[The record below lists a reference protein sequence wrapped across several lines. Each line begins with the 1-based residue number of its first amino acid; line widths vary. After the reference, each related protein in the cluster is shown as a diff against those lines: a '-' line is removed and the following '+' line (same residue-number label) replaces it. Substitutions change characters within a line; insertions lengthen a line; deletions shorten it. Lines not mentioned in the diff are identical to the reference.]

1 MVKWFRCL
9 AGPAFLRTVSHLK
22 TAFFVSAGLLAAA
35 AINHGLMGQT
45 NATLHHAT
53 ESVLIFFGFATI
65 AKVLTA
71 WLYSHSGLLYGLPG
85 IPLTVYI
92 YDTENDAHLFL
103 LGMIGLTVPVL
114 AFKLLAFLGHYIT
127 VAQRQSWR
135 VLPPVTIAS
144 SAIVMICAW
153 VIAPNAEFGLSALFE
168 LAAVALFD
176 ACLLMSVL
184 LIAVALTRAYEQ
196 WR

>member
-1 MVKWFRCL
+1 
-9 AGPAFLRTVSHLK
+9 LK
-22 TAFFVSAGLLAAA
+22 TAFFVPAGLLAAA

-85 IPLTVYI
+85 IALTVYI

-144 SAIVMICAW
+144 SAILMICAW
-153 VIAPNAEFGLSALFE
+153 VMAPNAEFGLSELFE
-168 LAAVALFD
+168 LAAVVLFD
-176 ACLLMSVL
+176 ACLLIGVL